1 MNREIKFRAW
11 TNNTFIEKG
20 MLYDYQDTTYVE
32 IFGFNDENLP
42 LMQYTGLKDKN
53 GVYIYEGD
61 ILKVGENL
69 IAEIIYI
76 GQNIEDYGDE
86 IHCSFHAKIKSN
98 RMEEKI
104 IPIDSYFRANCNVIG
119 NLHEAPELLNN

>member
-1 MNREIKFRAW
+1 MNREIKFRVW
-11 TNNTFIEKG
+11 DIVKKKFKYPKLWDNTMPSNWDKHYI
-20 MLYDYQDTTYVE
+20 L
-32 IFGFNDENLP
+32 N
-42 LMQYTGLKDKN
+42 QYTGLKDKN